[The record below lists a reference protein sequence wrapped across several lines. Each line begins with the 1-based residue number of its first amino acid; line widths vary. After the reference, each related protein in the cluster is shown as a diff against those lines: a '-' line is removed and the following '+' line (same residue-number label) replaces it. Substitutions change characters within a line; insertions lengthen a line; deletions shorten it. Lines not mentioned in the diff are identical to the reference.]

1 MRFDTEIYNE
11 LSKIQQ
17 STLSVNKLMCS
28 STYYYSALLNKSL
41 LVRDMLKRINA
52 DKNIS
57 EDLKTKINDCWYI
70 LNKACG
76 DLI

>member
-1 MRFDTEIYNE
+1 MKYETEIYSE

-17 STLSVNKLMCS
+17 STLNVNKLMCS
-28 STYYYSALLNKSL
+28 STYYYSALLSESL
-41 LVRDMLKRINA
+41 RVRDMLKRINA

-57 EDLKTKINDCWYI
+57 EDLRAKINDCWYI